1 VRMGERGLRSTLA
14 AFLARAIAAQGRYDE
29 VEEYTRFSEETAGS
43 DDLVTQ
49 VVWRATQAVVLA
61 HRSEPE
67 QAERFAAEATRMAEE
82 TDFLDL
88 QAGALLSLAEV
99 LRLAGRGDEAATAAE
114 RARATHERKGNLVA
128 AGQAAEALSA
138 RKR

>member
-1 VRMGERGLRSTLA
+1 M
-14 AFLARAIAAQGRYDE
+14 
-29 VEEYTRFSEETAGS
+29 
-43 DDLVTQ
+43 
-49 VVWRATQAVVLA
+49 WRATQAVVLA

-88 QAGALLSLAEV
+88 QAGALLSLAAI
-99 LRLAGRGDEAATAAE
+99 LRLAGRGDEAAAAAK
-114 RARATHERKGNLVA
+114 RARETHERKGNLVA
-128 AGQAAEALSA
+128 ARQAAEALSA